1 MTPQLL
7 EVQLK
12 SGCFHL
18 RYWPGGDRVLL
29 VLHGFAQQGDV
40 FAALV
45 PYLRQQYTIYAPD
58 LPFHGQT
65 NWYAPAYNL
74 GDMVAL
80 SQAVLNHSQQ
90 SKLTLLGYSLGGRLA
105 LALAPALAGSLQKL
119 VLLAPDGIG
128 GAHPRFI
135 EHFPAWL
142 RQMLVDVVASWDR
155 LPVWAERFHR
165 HNWIST
171 GAYRYLLRYWQHENQ
186 RLCLMRTWLSL
197 ALFPV
202 SKPHLL
208 PGTGPQPVP
217 TAIVLGRR
225 DKLMSNK
232 AIEDFF
238 ADCPHCRVSQ
248 VDAGHEL
255 TACPDKWYA
264 YVGEL

>member
-128 GAHPRFI
+128 WAHPRFI
-135 EHFPAWL
+135 EHFPAWV

-197 ALFPV
+197 ALFPL